1 MATEFFRLPF
11 FCFFKGSEEV
21 KNEVNILNTTHVKKI
36 KTAKAVMLCVVFIP
50 FFVVNGIF
58 IATGTFN
65 RNRLSGVVETSA
77 GIVQTKPPEYTVTPH
92 DNNALAAA
100 EETTAHAKEE
110 TPTQESEVTAAGEKT
125 QGTVSHFPSTEPPTQ
140 TEPLTTA
147 KPAAT
152 QPSTTKPVTTRPATT
167 KPVTTQPATTKPATT
182 QPATTKPATTQPPLT
197 TKPAVTSNTL
207 CIHLE
212 ADEQTM
218 LTLINRE
225 RTNRGLHQLTLDTR
239 LRTAARAKS
248 EEMILLNYFAH
259 QSPVYGSPFD
269 MMAYFGVDYTKAGEN
284 IAMNTCV
291 ESAHAALMNSDAHRK
306 AILSPDYTNIGIGA
320 YQGVS
325 GKYYTQMFARY

>member
-1 MATEFFRLPF
+1 
-11 FCFFKGSEEV
+11 
-21 KNEVNILNTTHVKKI
+21 
-36 KTAKAVMLCVVFIP
+36 
-50 FFVVNGIF
+50 
-58 IATGTFN
+58 
-65 RNRLSGVVETSA
+65 
-77 GIVQTKPPEYTVTPH
+77 
-92 DNNALAAA
+92 
-100 EETTAHAKEE
+100 
-110 TPTQESEVTAAGEKT
+110 
-125 QGTVSHFPSTEPPTQ
+125 
-140 TEPLTTA
+140 
-147 KPAAT
+147 
-152 QPSTTKPVTTRPATT
+152 
-167 KPVTTQPATTKPATT
+167 
-182 QPATTKPATTQPPLT
+182 
-197 TKPAVTSNTL
+197 
-207 CIHLE
+207 
-212 ADEQTM
+212 M

-325 GKYYTQMFARY
+325 GKYYTQMFACY